1 MMNFTIHP
9 VTWHDAEPMLRAVRE
24 AVFIREQGVPVEL
37 EWDGWDETS
46 HHVLA
51 LSSTGQ
57 AIGCGRILPIGHDAV
72 EGKGNANHAC
82 PPLLNPLTQ
91 AGEEAN
97 ESLREFKNSAHI
109 GRIAVMPEWRGK
121 KVGTA
126 ILEGLLVYASSR
138 HYPEVDLDAQVQALP
153 FYRNFE
159 FIEEG
164 EDFMDAGIPHRK
176 IRMKL

>member
-1 MMNFTIHP
+1 MDFTIHA

-37 EWDGWDETS
+37 EWDGMDETS

-51 LSSTGQ
+51 LSNTGQ
-57 AIGCGRILPIGHDAV
+57 AIGCGRILS
-72 EGKGNANHAC
+72 N
-82 PPLLNPLTQ
+82 
-91 AGEEAN
+91 
-97 ESLREFKNSAHI
+97 AHI

-126 ILEGLLVYASSR
+126 ILEGLLAYASSR

-153 FYRNFE
+153 FYRNFG
-159 FIEEG
+159 FVEEG
-164 EDFMDAGIPHRK
+164 EDFLDAGIPHRK
-176 IRMKL
+176 IRMNL